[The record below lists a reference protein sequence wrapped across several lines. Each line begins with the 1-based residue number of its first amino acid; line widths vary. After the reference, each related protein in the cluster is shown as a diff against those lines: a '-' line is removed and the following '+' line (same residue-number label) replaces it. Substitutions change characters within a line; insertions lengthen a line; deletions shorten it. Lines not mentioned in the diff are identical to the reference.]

1 MEKQN
6 GYAALSAETKRGYRY
21 GNIRNSKTS
30 LSTAQNISKK
40 H

>member
-21 GNIRNSKTS
+21 GKILNLKTS
-30 LSTAQNISKK
+30 PSTAQNVSRKR
-40 H
+40 